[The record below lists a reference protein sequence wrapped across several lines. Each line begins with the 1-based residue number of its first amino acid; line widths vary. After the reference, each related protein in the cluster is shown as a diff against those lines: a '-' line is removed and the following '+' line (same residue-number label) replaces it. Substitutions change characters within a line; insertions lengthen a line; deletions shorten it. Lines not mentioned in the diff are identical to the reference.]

1 MKLEKYVWTKEH
13 LEKIYN
19 NEYDE
24 SVHFIETI
32 SDQKKVSKML
42 DAFLH
47 ITEEEW
53 KSSVFTRILRSDYHF
68 PALSI
73 IELSY
78 KGNMIDF
85 IYDTDEKLNTYLDR
99 ISISDGTT
107 SYLFYGITMDYYIEP
122 IDYKIK
128 MIFKKLSKY
137 DHING

>member
-24 SVHFIETI
+24 NVHFIETI
-32 SDQKKVSKML
+32 SEQNKVSKML
-42 DAFLH
+42 DVFLH
-47 ITEEEW
+47 IPEEEW
-53 KSSVFTRILRSDYHF
+53 KSSVFTRVLRSDYHF

-85 IYDTDEKLNTYLDR
+85 IYDTDEKLSTYLDR

-122 IDYKIK
+122 IDYKIE

>member
-24 SVHFIETI
+24 NVHFVETI
-32 SDQKKVSKML
+32 SDQKKVSKMF
-42 DAFLH
+42 DVFLH
-47 ITEEEW
+47 IPEEEW

-85 IYDTDEKLNTYLDR
+85 IYDTDEKLSTYLDR

-107 SYLFYGITMDYYIEP
+107 SYLFYGITMDYNIEP
-122 IDYKIK
+122 IDYKIE